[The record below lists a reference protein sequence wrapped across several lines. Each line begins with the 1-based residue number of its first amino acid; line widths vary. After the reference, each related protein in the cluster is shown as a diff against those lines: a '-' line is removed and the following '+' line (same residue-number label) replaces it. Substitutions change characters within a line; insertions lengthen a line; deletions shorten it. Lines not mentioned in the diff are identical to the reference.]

1 VDWLLFQGS
10 VLMLRSPPD
19 FRELGESVSDFRAAI
34 MPIRHGT
41 IIIPTGITGGRT
53 TLILSHIRI
62 ITVATDTAG
71 ITGVELT
78 TATIAIIITTTIE
91 LTSLG
96 ELWK

>member
-1 VDWLLFQGS
+1 MWDS
-10 VLMLRSPPD
+10 VLD
-19 FRELGESVSDFRAAI
+19 FREAITLIQRAI
-34 MPIRHGT
+34 

-71 ITGVELT
+71 ITGVELI

-91 LTSLG
+91 LTSVS

>member
-1 VDWLLFQGS
+1 LGFQ
-10 VLMLRSPPD
+10 
-19 FRELGESVSDFRAAI
+19 AAI
-34 MPIRHGT
+34 TLIQRAT

-53 TLILSHIRI
+53 TLIPSHTRI

-71 ITGVELT
+71 ITGVELI

-91 LTSLG
+91 LTSVS

>member
-1 VDWLLFQGS
+1 
-10 VLMLRSPPD
+10 MD
-19 FRELGESVSDFRAAI
+19 FREAI
-34 MPIRHGT
+34 TLIRHAT
-41 IIIPTGITGGRT
+41 IIIRTGITGGRT

-71 ITGVELT
+71 ITGVELI

-91 LTSLG
+91 LTSVS

>member
-1 VDWLLFQGS
+1 MLT
-10 VLMLRSPPD
+10 LRSPSD
-19 FRELGESVSDFRAAI
+19 FQELGESVLDFREAI
-34 MPIRHGT
+34 TLIRHAT

-62 ITVATDTAG
+62 ITVATDTPG
-71 ITGVELT
+71 ITGVEVT

-96 ELWK
+96 KLWK

>member
-1 VDWLLFQGS
+1 LDSQ
-10 VLMLRSPPD
+10 
-19 FRELGESVSDFRAAI
+19 AAI
-34 MPIRHGT
+34 TLIQRAI

-53 TLILSHIRI
+53 TLILSHTRI

-78 TATIAIIITTTIE
+78 TATIIDTTIE
-91 LTSLG
+91 LTSLN